1 LKKIILSTNNN
12 ITNTLLKE
20 KVENKALKIIKASK
34 PIYVKVE
41 KE

>member
-1 LKKIILSTNNN
+1 MSINNN
-12 ITNTLLKE
+12 ITNSLLKE
-20 KVENKALKIIKASK
+20 KVENKALKIVKASK